1 MKRRTLC
8 ILGVAFGAA
17 VLGMIAF
24 ALLLDSRYPT
34 TFSLN
39 TSVTPSQKLEL
50 TVPPQLAIV
59 MEENH
64 QLIDDDSVTLSGKT
78 NYQSLT
84 ISVDNQKLDTIKVR
98 NQTFS
103 YQLEL
108 SKLSTGWHYISLDRL
123 ARGTQSPTEI
133 GIWVHIIPGQPSVL
147 VPRSIIQEARTIN
160 GGSKRS
166 YRNDIIDNYAPSS
179 NYFGFN
185 KEHYVESETLKFDEQ
200 GIPLVLN
207 NGTNW
212 SHNPTTISQYAFAL
226 YNSIETDASNQELFL
241 NVASWLAEHQE
252 EDGSF
257 PYDYE
262 FAYKKDM
269 VIPEGFVSG
278 MGQGQLLSVYARAYL
293 LTEDAKYLEAGEK
306 CLEFMTRFYDSPES
320 GTKVT
325 LKDFTD
331 QSALLKP
338 YEDYVLYDEY
348 LIKPET
354 YVLNGNLF
362 ALIGLYDWWKS
373 VPESAGASQA
383 KDAFEQGCAAIEVL
397 LPYYD
402 YNGYSAYDLLP
413 YTSDYPPYFTSSYA
427 HSCHIYLLHT
437 LAEITGNPTFQEYYT
452 RFKSYSDNPFYK
464 QTDQLLP

>member
-1 MKRRTLC
+1 MKKRTLC
-8 ILGVAFGAA
+8 ILGVAFVVAI
-17 VLGMIAF
+17 LGMVAF
-24 ALLLDSRYPT
+24 ALLLRSKYTYTPNPKDENAPPVIPDQMIT
-34 TFSLN
+34 LN
-39 TSVTPSQKLEL
+39 QPE
-50 TVPPQLAIV
+50 
-59 MEENH
+59 
-64 QLIDDDSVTLSGKT
+64 
-78 NYQSLT
+78 QSLT
-84 ISVDNQKLDTIKVR
+84 DSSVSISGSCNYKVVVISANGQKVKSTRVIDKNFQYKLDVSDWTP
-98 NQTFS
+98 
-103 YQLEL
+103 
-108 SKLSTGWHYISLDRL
+108 GWYYLTVDRL
-123 ARGTQSPTEI
+123 NSGPNSLTQQ
-133 GIWVHIIPGQPSVL
+133 GFGWVHVIENQPDVIL
-147 VPRSIIQEARTIN
+147 PVDVVKTARETN
-160 GGSKRS
+160 GWIKRS
-166 YRNDIIDNYAPSS
+166 YLKDMIDNYAPSS

>member
-103 YQLEL
+103 YKLEL
-108 SKLSTGWHYISLDRL
+108 SELSTGWHYISIDRL

-133 GIWVHIIPGQPSVL
+133 GIWVHIIPGQPDVL

-166 YRNDIIDNYAPSS
+166 YRNDIIDNYTPSS

-226 YNSIETDASNQELFL
+226 YNSIGTDASNQELFL

-383 KDAFEQGCAAIEVL
+383 KDAFEQGCTAIEVL

-452 RFKSYSDNPFYK
+452 RFKAYSDNPFYK

>member
-103 YQLEL
+103 YKLEL
-108 SKLSTGWHYISLDRL
+108 SELSTGWHYISIDRL

-133 GIWVHIIPGQPSVL
+133 GIWVHIIPGQPDVL

-166 YRNDIIDNYAPSS
+166 YRNDIIDNYTPSS

-226 YNSIETDASNQELFL
+226 YNSIGTDASNQELFL

-325 LKDFTD
+325 LKISLTN
-331 QSALLKP
+331 P
-338 YEDYVLYDEY
+338 
-348 LIKPET
+348 
-354 YVLNGNLF
+354 LF
-362 ALIGLYDWWKS
+362 SSHMRITFS
-373 VPESAGASQA
+373 M
-383 KDAFEQGCAAIEVL
+383 
-397 LPYYD
+397 
-402 YNGYSAYDLLP
+402 
-413 YTSDYPPYFTSSYA
+413 TST
-427 HSCHIYLLHT
+427 
-437 LAEITGNPTFQEYYT
+437 
-452 RFKSYSDNPFYK
+452 
-464 QTDQLLP
+464 

>member
-103 YQLEL
+103 YKLEL
-108 SKLSTGWHYISLDRL
+108 SELSTGWHYISIDRL

-133 GIWVHIIPGQPSVL
+133 GIWVHIIPGQPDVL

-166 YRNDIIDNYAPSS
+166 YRNDIIDNYTPSS

-226 YNSIETDASNQELFL
+226 YNSIGTDASNQELFL

-452 RFKSYSDNPFYK
+452 RFKAYSDNPFYK